1 MSAQLHVKRLL
12 ERRRQKQL
20 KRKPKRR
27 KKRARQNSAKAETER
42 QRIKRAYAKKLNS
55 QSAKIGEERAVED
68 SEVEGPWKHACN
80 IRSHI
85 RKSRTAPN
93 SIYHADSTAISHSND
108 TNIAPITV
116 PEIFL
121 SRGEKRWSNS
131 ILLRSGR
138 NTRLPARF
146 L

>member
-55 QSAKIGEERAVED
+55 QSAKIGEKRAVED
-68 SEVEGPWKHACN
+68 GEVEG
-80 IRSHI
+80 
-85 RKSRTAPN
+85 T
-93 SIYHADSTAISHSND
+93 
-108 TNIAPITV
+108 
-116 PEIFL
+116 
-121 SRGEKRWSNS
+121 
-131 ILLRSGR
+131 
-138 NTRLPARF
+138 
-146 L
+146 